1 MGRDYIAPPFGG
13 VLPLDAYESTS
24 IIHKSQ
30 DVLPQKGAHP
40 TKKVAVL
47 GIESFPDRLRV
58 LLGDDSALSFARK
71 AGVSDSALHKWLNR
85 KSMPTLDNLAAIAS
99 AGNVNVGWLASGEGP
114 MQGSLLPVTVD
125 RVQPVGFVTEGDAT
139 VRIPIYD
146 GLSAG
151 PNGGLEAL
159 GHILGFGD
167 FFLDWIRYEARIDPK
182 RAFAAPVR
190 GDSMMN
196 LLYDGDLVLGELQD
210 FIDRDGIYAVSL
222 NDQTLIKHV
231 SQGPRRGDVTLT
243 SENTKYPPRVAS
255 EANGDVLQ
263 PIGRIARRLTGL
275 TSTPL

>member
-1 MGRDYIAPPFGG
+1 
-13 VLPLDAYESTS
+13 
-24 IIHKSQ
+24 
-30 DVLPQKGAHP
+30 
-40 TKKVAVL
+40 
-47 GIESFPDRLRV
+47 
-58 LLGDDSALSFARK
+58 
-71 AGVSDSALHKWLNR
+71 
-85 KSMPTLDNLAAIAS
+85 
-99 AGNVNVGWLASGEGP
+99 

-125 RVQPVGFVTEGDAT
+125 RAQPVGFVTEGDAT

-151 PNGGLEAL
+151 LDGGLEAL

>member
-30 DVLPQKGAHP
+30 DVFPQKGAHS

-47 GIESFPDRLRV
+47 GIESFPERLRV

-151 PNGGLEAL
+151 GGLEAL

-167 FFLDWIRYEARIDPK
+167 FFLDWIKFEARIDPK
-182 RAFAAPVR
+182 RAFVAPVR
-190 GDSMMN
+190 GDSMMK
-196 LLYDGDLVLGELQD
+196 LLYDGDLVLGEMQD
-210 FIDRDGIYAVSL
+210 YLDRDGVFAASL
-222 NDQTLIKHV
+222 NGQLVVKHAAPGPKRGEITL
-231 SQGPRRGDVTLT
+231 S
-243 SENTKYPPRVAS
+243 SENPRYAPRVVS
-255 EANGDVLQ
+255 EANGDELRL
-263 PIGRIARRLTGL
+263 IGRIARRLTGL